1 MLCTFKTSEFG
12 MLDEVFALPLGLLST
27 FPINLATNVFL
38 PSRIHLLDFL
48 DIHILQFQYLH

>member
-48 DIHILQFQYLH
+48 DIHILH